1 MTYNT
6 ISAIADHIRNTHN
19 TFADMDI
26 SAMPAILDRFAAA
39 FDSNT
44 AMVGATWKATTL
56 PEYGDL
62 NTLITINKL
71 PDRWECVERI
81 DR

>member
-1 MTYNT
+1 MTYTT
-6 ISAIADHIRNTHN
+6 ISAVADRIRNTHN
-19 TFADMDI
+19 TFAEMNI

-44 AMVGATWKATTL
+44 AMVGATWKVTTL
-56 PEYGDL
+56 PEYGGL

-71 PDRWECVERI
+71 PDGWECVERI